1 MSMKWPWVR
10 RRDAVLAIAR
20 VQCGHVPGAPLAEG
34 LVCAPCFEQ
43 AARWLERSERVGR

>member
-1 MSMKWPWVR
+1 MRWPWVR

-20 VQCGHVPGAPLAEG
+20 AQCSHMQKVPVAEG
-34 LVCAPCFEQ
+34 MVCGPCFGQ